1 MWIVLWAQVVGW
13 IAAEVAAEPGDLT
26 LIGLLPFVA
35 QTGVFGGIVWAI
47 VHLHRDAV
55 EAHDQRAA
63 DWKTAHDAQVAR
75 NAELQGQLNHI
86 YSALT
91 TMGKPP

>member
-1 MWIVLWAQVVGW
+1 MWTVLWIVQWAL
-13 IAAEVAAEPGDLT
+13 AEQAGGLT
-26 LIGLLPFVA
+26 LTTLLPLIA

-55 EAHDQRAA
+55 EAHDRRAA
-63 DWKTAHDAQVAR
+63 DWKAAHDAQLDR
-75 NAELQGQLNHI
+75 NAELLGQLNHI